1 MTAQTLTADAVL
13 KRPTTPVQRL
23 QRTLHAHPWI
33 SPAVVLVAAYVV
45 FSLLNERFAQPGI
58 QSLLIQQT
66 AVVAALAIGQTL
78 IILTAGID
86 LSVGAIA
93 ILAMMVSAKAAA
105 ENGLSGPAALALGLV
120 VGAGAGLLNGVLVT
134 RLSLPPFIVTL
145 GTLSMFTALTLI
157 YTRGTSIQG
166 SVLPD
171 LLNWTG
177 NSFAVGE
184 FRITVGVLLV
194 LGLYAGVGY
203 ALSQTAWGQHV
214 YAVGDD
220 PEAARLSGVSA
231 RRVLL
236 SVYVVAGVIYAVAA
250 WVLIGRAGAA
260 SPNALS
266 DANLASI
273 TAVVIGGTSLFG
285 GRGTLI
291 GTLLGALIV
300 QSFTLGLGL
309 ARVDEHYRLLAVGA
323 LVILAVA
330 ADQWIRKARA

>member
-1 MTAQTLTADAVL
+1 MTTQIITADSVL
-13 KRPTTPVQRL
+13 SGRRTPAQRI
-23 QRTLHAHPWI
+23 QSQLHARPWL

-45 FSLLNERFAQPGI
+45 FSLVNPRFAEPGA

-86 LSVGAIA
+86 LSVGAIT
-93 ILAMMVSAKAAA
+93 ILAMMVTAKAAA
-105 ENGLSGPAALALGLV
+105 ENGLSGPVALLLGLG
-120 VGAGAGLLNGVLVT
+120 VGLAAGFVNGALVT

-145 GTLSMFTALTLI
+145 GTLSVFTAVTLI
-157 YTRGTSIQG
+157 YTGGTSIQANA
-166 SVLPD
+166 LPD
-171 LLNWTG
+171 LLSWTG
-177 NSFAVGE
+177 ESFAVGE
-184 FRITVGVLLV
+184 FRITVGVVLV
-194 LGLYAGVGY
+194 LVMYGVVGY

-220 PEAARLSGVSA
+220 PEAARLSGVSS

-236 SVYVVAGVIYAVAA
+236 SVYLVAGLIYAIAA

-260 SPNALS
+260 SPNALT

-285 GRGTLI
+285 GRGALI
-291 GTLLGALIV
+291 GSLLGALIV
-300 QSFTLGLGL
+300 QSFTLGLAL
-309 ARVDEHYRLLAVGA
+309 AGVDDHYRLLAVGA
-323 LVILAVA
+323 LVILAVS